1 MKLSFPLNEHIAQNI
16 LTRYLPKEVVSDIIT
31 GKIEFETE
39 PKRKKNVLLG
49 GLWEFPG
56 GKKIKKE
63 SITNCIKREI
73 LEELSINVDVSNFII
88 KVNHKYSHFG
98 ITLQAHHCFYKTG
111 DIICNSADDW
121 KWIRPNQLAQ
131 FPFPKANHY
140 IFPYILNQKVA

>member
-1 MKLSFPLNEHIAQNI
+1 MMNVIKKLGTLDKQQSIISIEKAAI
-16 LTRYLPKEVVSDIIT
+16 LTAVKNQKYLSPPY
-31 GKIEFETE
+31 F
-39 PKRKKNVLLG
+39 
-49 GLWEFPG
+49 
-56 GKKIKKE
+56 
-63 SITNCIKREI
+63 
-73 LEELSINVDVSNFII
+73 

-98 ITLQAHHCFYKTG
+98 ITLHAHHCFYKTG